1 MNNTHEFETV
11 IHAPKGL
18 QIPTAG
24 LVNHRVRVTIVDLG
38 VAMPPPKCPFCGREL
53 TTREYDVG
61 VWGVGCDTCLWG
73 SRSFPTEAGARIWA
87 NQRPADE

>member
-53 TTREYDVG
+53 RISEYLVG
-61 VWGVGCDTCLWG
+61 FRAYCDTCQWL

-87 NQRPADE
+87 NQRPA

>member
-24 LVNHRVRVTIVDLG
+24 LTGHRVRVTIVDLG

-53 TTREYDVG
+53 TTHEYHSGWTVE
-61 VWGVGCDTCLWG
+61 CNTCRWE
-73 SRSFPTEAGARIWA
+73 SRTFITEAGARIWA
-87 NQRPADE
+87 NQRPA